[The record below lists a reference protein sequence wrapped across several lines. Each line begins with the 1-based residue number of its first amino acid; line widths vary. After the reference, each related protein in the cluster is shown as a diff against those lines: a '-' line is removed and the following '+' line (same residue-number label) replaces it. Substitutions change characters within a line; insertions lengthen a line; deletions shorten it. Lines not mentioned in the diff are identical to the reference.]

1 MVATNF
7 ALYAEEK
14 DDNQRIGDWAVDK
27 GNSTVCCRLCNDG
40 HPIEI
45 VRMVPHFQILG
56 PSLVP
61 LLSKTGPLFGPSE
74 GLFEGGTRLVIT
86 ETERDRQSV
95 SYNCT
100 FRGSKNE
107 KATID
112 VGFLKYS

>member
-1 MVATNF
+1 MVATKF

-14 DDNQRIGDWAVDK
+14 DDKQRIDDWAVDQ
-27 GNSTVCCRLCNDG
+27 GDSTVRCRLCNDG

-74 GLFEGGTRLVIT
+74 GLFGGGTRLVIT
-86 ETERDRQSV
+86 DTGMV
-95 SYNCT
+95 
-100 FRGSKNE
+100 FK
-107 KATID
+107 
-112 VGFLKYS
+112 FLDCFFHWVIYA